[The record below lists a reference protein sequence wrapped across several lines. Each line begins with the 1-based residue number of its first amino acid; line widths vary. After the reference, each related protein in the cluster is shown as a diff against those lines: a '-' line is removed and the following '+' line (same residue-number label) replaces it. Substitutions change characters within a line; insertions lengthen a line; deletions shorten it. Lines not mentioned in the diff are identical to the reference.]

1 MARTQFL
8 IVAVLASLTSV
19 VAQTPTEKKFKD
31 RTEYD
36 LYEAVRTG
44 TDPAK
49 RLADLNQWKGK
60 YPQTDFNTERL
71 QAYLTTYQ
79 QLGRAEEMWN
89 TGKEL
94 LAADPKNLTALYWM
108 TLLVKSMGKIDP
120 DRLDTGEKAARG
132 FLSVIETA
140 PAGVSA
146 DEWKKQKDNF
156 TIIAH
161 TTLGW
166 LAMSRKNDAEAEKE
180 LVKVLQMSPGTVE
193 ANVMLGT
200 IIRNSKKLERYPEV
214 LFHFARAGF
223 YDGPGCLDPKA
234 RQTYQT
240 YFEKA
245 YAQFHGDKS
254 DIDDVIKVAK
264 AAPLPPE
271 DFKIKDFV
279 TIAKENEEK
288 FERENPM
295 LALWMS
301 IKRGLSEENGAAFWE
316 ALKGTSF
323 PGGNKGVQKIKG
335 KVISIKP
342 ATRPKEIVLGI
353 TSADTPEVTLRL
365 EQPLTTKADPG
376 TEIEFE
382 GEAVEFVK
390 DPFMLTFNVEK
401 EQIIGWPAPAKPTPP
416 ARRPAGKKKG

>member
-1 MARTQFL
+1 MARSRVL
-8 IVAVLASLTSV
+8 IVAVLASLTGV
-19 VAQTPTEKKFKD
+19 VAQAQTQKQFKD

-36 LYEAVRTG
+36 LYEAIRTG
-44 TDPAK
+44 TDPVK
-49 RLADLNQWKGK
+49 RLADLNQWKAK
-60 YPQTDFNTERL
+60 YPQTDYGTERL

-79 QLGRAEEMWN
+79 QLARAEEMWN

-94 LAADPKNLTALYWM
+94 LATDSKNLTALYWM
-108 TLLVKSMGKIDP
+108 TLLVKSMGKTDP

-132 FLSVIETA
+132 FLGVIETP

-146 DEWKKQKDNF
+146 DDWKKQKDNF
-156 TIIAH
+156 TVIAH

-166 LAMSRKNDAEAEKE
+166 IAMSRKNDAEAEKE
-180 LVKVLQMSPGTVE
+180 LIKVLQMSPGAVE

-200 IIRNSKKLERYPEV
+200 IIRNSKKLDRYPEV

-223 YDGPGCLDPKA
+223 YDGSGSLDPKA
-234 RQTYQT
+234 RQTYQV

-254 DIDDVIKVAK
+254 EIDEVIKVAK
-264 AAPLPPE
+264 AVPLPPE
-271 DFKIKDFV
+271 GFKIKDFV

-301 IKRGLSEENGAAFWE
+301 IKRGLSEENGPAFWE
-316 ALKGTSF
+316 ALKGTAF
-323 PGGNKGVQKIKG
+323 PAGNKGVQKIKG
-335 KVISIKP
+335 RVISIKP

-353 TSADTPEVTLRL
+353 TSADTAEVTLRL

-382 GEAVEFVK
+382 GVAAEFTK
-390 DPFMLTFNVEK
+390 DPFMLTFDVEK
-401 EQIIGWPAPAKPTPP
+401 EQIVGWPAPAKPTPP
-416 ARRPAGKKKG
+416 ARRPAGKKKR